1 MTSLIV
7 KRLNALLAL
16 LFLFTLHEVST
27 QVPVLLAAELLQCFR
42 NLVVLAQ
49 QRLLHQLLLLAL
61 VLQERGDM
69 ASIGFYEA
77 LHLRERSRIQSR
89 AL

>member
-1 MTSLIV
+1 
-7 KRLNALLAL
+7 
-16 LFLFTLHEVST
+16 
-27 QVPVLLAAELLQCFR
+27 
-42 NLVVLAQ
+42 
-49 QRLLHQLLLLAL
+49 L